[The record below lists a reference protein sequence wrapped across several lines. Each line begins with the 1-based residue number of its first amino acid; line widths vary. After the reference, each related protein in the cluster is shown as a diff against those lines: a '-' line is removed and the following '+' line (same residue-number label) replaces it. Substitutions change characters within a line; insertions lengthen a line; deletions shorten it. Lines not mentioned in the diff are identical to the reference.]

1 MPFAGDLRLRMGPL
15 RLRASA
21 GFWARDGYEAAP
33 SVTAGDEARVRR
45 AFLAAA
51 AAAAAAEGGAE
62 PGGSWDAQQRA
73 QVEQQLQRK
82 AGPSERELDGLA
94 LPVAALDRALALLGI
109 DLSGPELRAEL
120 LEPALSE
127 CLAEAPHGDEGKRG
141 AFFVCGG

>member
-1 MPFAGDLRLRMGPL
+1 MRKLASIQIVSDVAPIEGADFIQQATVHPRTVVVKKGEFSPGDKCVFFEIDSLLPDCPWAEFMRKHHFVVRTVRLQK
-15 RLRASA
+15 
-21 GFWARDGYEAAP
+21 
-33 SVTAGDEARVRR
+33 V
-45 AFLAAA
+45 LA
-51 AAAAAAEGGAE
+51 
-62 PGGSWDAQQRA
+62 Q
-73 QVEQQLQRK
+73 
-82 AGPSERELDGLA
+82 GLA